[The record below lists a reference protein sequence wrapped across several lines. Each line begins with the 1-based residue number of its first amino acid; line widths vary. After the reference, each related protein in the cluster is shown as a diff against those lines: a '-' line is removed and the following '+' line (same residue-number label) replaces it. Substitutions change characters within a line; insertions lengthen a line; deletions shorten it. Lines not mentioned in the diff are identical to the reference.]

1 MHRQP
6 QRQLAQIQGGSGT
19 RMLASINS
27 ISTTI
32 IIIIIIIII
41 ISSSSSVVG
50 DGGGGGGEG
59 GVVSV
64 SCQSTQ
70 DHSFTVCSSAR
81 GPPV

>member
-1 MHRQP
+1 
-6 QRQLAQIQGGSGT
+6 
-19 RMLASINS
+19 MLASINS

-41 ISSSSSVVG
+41 ISVVG